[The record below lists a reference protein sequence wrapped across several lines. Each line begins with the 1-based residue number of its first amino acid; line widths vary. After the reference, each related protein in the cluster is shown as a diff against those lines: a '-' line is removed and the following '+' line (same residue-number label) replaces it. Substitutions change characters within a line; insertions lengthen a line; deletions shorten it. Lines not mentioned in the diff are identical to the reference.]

1 MTEEIIIDGVNV
13 AGCTYFQQEDDEY
26 TCGAEECNGAVV
38 GCRACDNCYY
48 KQLKRLEQE
57 NKDLKKQ
64 IESDKGL
71 ITVGGKQ
78 QYEYLQKI
86 DELEQENKELQE
98 YKIEHKYSNAEY
110 RQEREAVIQL
120 SYYRN
125 KYRSA
130 LEEIRE
136 IAEKYKDMEGC
147 RIPLGAIKMT
157 VDEVLNEKEL

>member
-1 MTEEIIIDGVNV
+1 MTEEIIIDVNE
-13 AGCTYFQQEDDEY
+13 CPHKSDDDCMEVPICNEY
-26 TCGAEECNGAVV
+26 GDLMGYQSCEAQTLCPYRSGKKIE
-38 GCRACDNCYY
+38 
-48 KQLKRLEQE
+48 RLEQE

-78 QYEYLQKI
+78 QYDMTMAYDKC
-86 DELEQENKELQE
+86 KT
-98 YKIEHKYSNAEY
+98 
-110 RQEREAVIQL
+110 
-120 SYYRN
+120 
-125 KYRSA
+125 A

-157 VDEVLNEKEL
+157 VDKVLNLS